1 MATLTAY
8 RAVAFPKPVWYGE
21 VTESSGSRIAIEAG
35 PPTFGTEL
43 KGVYEGSF
51 SYSAQG
57 VTGTLDTLTETI
69 GGQRWYEVTGLDAD
83 AAVVFDYVQIRG
95 DGPGLFE
102 YLSRGDDRFVGSEAG
117 DSLPGGRGNDRMD
130 GRGGADRLLGEAGND
145 LILGRRGADVLDG
158 GDGADRLKGGGG
170 ADSLSGGA
178 GSDALDG
185 GGGGDTL
192 RGGAGGDRMK
202 GGGGKD
208 VLAGEAGNDVMS
220 GGRGSDV
227 FVFDGGKDRIT
238 DFRTG
243 RDTLILDPFDAL
255 AGRFEVF
262 DDAREVVMR
271 YGRIEDGD
279 AILDFGR
286 HEIEL
291 ENVGSLAR
299 LAEAVGIEF
308 FL

>member
-1 MATLTAY
+1 MANFTAH
-8 RAVAFPKPVWYGE
+8 RAVTFPKRIWYGE
-21 VTESSGSRIAIEAG
+21 LTESSGDRIVIEGG
-35 PPTFGTEL
+35 PPVYGTEL
-43 KGVYEGSF
+43 KSVYEGSF

-57 VTGTLDTLTETI
+57 VAGTLDMVSETI
-69 GGQRWYEVTGLDAD
+69 GGQRWYEVRGLDAD
-83 AAVVFDYVQIRG
+83 AAVVFDYVQVRG
-95 DGPGLFE
+95 DGAGLFE
-102 YLSRGDDRFVGSEAG
+102 YLSRGADRFVGSGGG

-130 GRGGADRLLGEAGND
+130 GRGGADRLFGEEGKD
-145 LILGRRGADVLDG
+145 VILGRRGADALDG
-158 GDGADRLKGGGG
+158 GAGADTLKGGGG

-178 GSDALDG
+178 GKDRLDG

-192 RGGAGGDRMK
+192 RGGGGGDRLK

-262 DDAREVVMR
+262 DDAREVVLR

-291 ENVGSLAR
+291 ENVGNLAK
-299 LAEAVGIEF
+299 LADAVELEL